1 MTSSELIQR
10 YLLGLATEEE
20 VRELETR
27 LASDEQ
33 LQDEILLQAEFD
45 SHLRHEVQLMVLQR
59 EEPITL
65 RYMTHSFRSII
76 DVSALPRI

>member
-1 MTSSELIQR
+1 MTSNELIQR

-20 VRELETR
+20 VRQLETR

-45 SHLRHEVQLMVLQR
+45 SHLRQEVQLTVLQR
-59 EEPITL
+59 SSNNTSRRELI
-65 RYMTHSFRSII
+65 
-76 DVSALPRI
+76 